1 MEQQSH
7 TIHTFPPG
15 RHFTIDIGRL
25 AARKHYVQALLEIDV
40 TKARKRI
47 RGIKRTP
54 GAKLSFT
61 SWIITCIGR
70 ALAEHKQVHAL
81 RKGRAK
87 LVLFDDVDL
96 SILVEKE
103 VDGVPVPLP
112 LVIRAIDKKS
122 VAEIYD
128 EIERAKKTTTEGGG
142 GLVIGERRASGP
154 VRLYALLPGFLRLLV
169 WKLILRNPFRVQRMM
184 GTAVLTSVGM
194 MGAADGWIVPTTIHT
209 VCFAL
214 GSITRKSGIAKG
226 GPAVRDHLKMTILFD
241 HNVVDG
247 APAARF
253 SSRLVELIEGGYG
266 L

>member
-1 MEQQSH
+1 MERQSH

-25 AARKHYVQALLEIDV
+25 AARKHHVKALLEIDV
-40 TKARKRI
+40 TKARKSI
-47 RGIKRTP
+47 RRIKRTP

-61 SWIITCIGR
+61 SWIISCVGR

-87 LVLFDDVDL
+87 LVLFDEVDL

-103 VDGVPVPLP
+103 VNGVPVPLP
-112 LVIRAIDKKS
+112 LVIRAIDQKS
-122 VAEIYD
+122 IAEIYD
-128 EIERAKKTTTEGGG
+128 EIERAKKATAEGEGV
-142 GLVIGERRASGP
+142 LVIGQRRESGP

-169 WKLILRNPFRVQRMM
+169 WRLLLRNPFRVQRMM

-194 MGAADGWIVPTTIHT
+194 MGAADGWIVPTTIHP

-214 GSITRKSGIAKG
+214 GSITRKG
-226 GPAVRDHLKMTILFD
+226 GAMKARPAIREYLKMTILFD
-241 HNVVDG
+241 HDVVDG
-247 APAARF
+247 GPATRF
-253 SSRLVELIEGGYG
+253 TARLVELLEDGYG
-266 L
+266 V

>member
-1 MEQQSH
+1 MEPEPH
-7 TIHTFPPG
+7 TLRTFPAS
-15 RHFTIDIGRL
+15 RQFTIDIGRL

-47 RGIKRTP
+47 RGIKRAP

-61 SWIITCIGR
+61 SWIIACVGR

-87 LVLFDDVDL
+87 LVLFDEVDL

-103 VDGVPVPLP
+103 VSGVPVPLP

-128 EIERAKKTTTEGGG
+128 EIERAKKATAEGEGA
-142 GLVIGERRASGP
+142 LVIGQRRESGP
-154 VRLYALLPGFLRLLV
+154 LRLYALLPGFVRLLV
-169 WKLILRNPFRVQRMM
+169 WRLLLRNPFRVQRMM

-194 MGAADGWIVPTTIHT
+194 MGGVDGWIVPTTIHP

-214 GSITRKSGIAKG
+214 GSITRKNAAGKA
-226 GPAVRDHLKMTILFD
+226 GPAIREYLKMTILFD
-241 HNVVDG
+241 HDVVDG

-253 SSRLVELIEGGYG
+253 TARLVELLEDGYG
-266 L
+266 V

>member
-1 MEQQSH
+1 MEPESH
-7 TIHTFPPG
+7 TLRTFPAS
-15 RHFTIDIGRL
+15 RQFTIDIGRL

-40 TKARKRI
+40 TKARTRI
-47 RGIKRTP
+47 RGIKRTA

-61 SWIITCIGR
+61 SWIIACVGR

-87 LVLFDDVDL
+87 LVLFDEVDL

-103 VDGVPVPLP
+103 VSGVPVPLP

-122 VAEIYD
+122 VTEIYD
-128 EIERAKKTTTEGGG
+128 EIERAKKATAEGEGA
-142 GLVIGERRASGP
+142 LVIGQRRESGP
-154 VRLYALLPGFLRLLV
+154 VRLYALMPGFLRLLV
-169 WKLILRNPFRVQRMM
+169 WRLLLRNPFRIKRMM

-194 MGAADGWIVPTTIHT
+194 MGAVDGWIVPTTIHP

-214 GSITRKSGIAKG
+214 GSITRKG
-226 GPAVRDHLKMTILFD
+226 GAGKARPAIREYLKMTILFD
-241 HNVVDG
+241 HDVVDG

-253 SSRLVELIEGGYG
+253 TARLVELFEDGYG
-266 L
+266 V

>member
-1 MEQQSH
+1 MKPENNSL
-7 TIHTFPPG
+7 HTFPSS
-15 RHFTIDIGRL
+15 RQFTINIGRL

-40 TKARKRI
+40 TKGRKRI

-142 GLVIGERRASGP
+142 GLIIGERRESSP

-169 WKLILRNPFRVQRMM
+169 WRVLLRNPFRVQRMM

-194 MGAADGWIVPTTIHT
+194 MGAADGWIVPTTIHP

-214 GSITRKSGIAKG
+214 GSITRKG
-226 GPAVRDHLKMTILFD
+226 GAGKARPAIREYLKMTILFD
-241 HNVVDG
+241 HDVVDG

-253 SSRLVELIEGGYG
+253 TARLVELLENGYG
-266 L
+266 V

>member
-1 MEQQSH
+1 MEPESH
-7 TIHTFPPG
+7 TLHTFPPS
-15 RHFTIDIGRL
+15 RQFTIDIGRL

-47 RGIKRTP
+47 RGIKRAP

-61 SWIITCIGR
+61 SWIIACVGR

-87 LVLFDDVDL
+87 LVLFDEVDL

-103 VDGVPVPLP
+103 VSGVPVPLP

-122 VAEIYD
+122 IADIYV
-128 EIERAKKTTTEGGG
+128 EIERAKKTTAEGEGA
-142 GLVIGERRASGP
+142 LVIGQRRESGP
-154 VRLYALLPGFLRLLV
+154 VRLYALLPGFVRLLV
-169 WKLILRNPFRVQRMM
+169 WRLLLRNPFRVQRMM

-194 MGAADGWIVPTTIHT
+194 MGAADGWVVPTTIHP

-214 GSITRKSGIAKG
+214 GSITRKGGEGKG
-226 GPAVRDHLKMTILFD
+226 KPAIREYLKMTILFD
-241 HNVVDG
+241 HDVVDG

-253 SSRLVELIEGGYG
+253 TAKLVELLEDGYG
-266 L
+266 V

>member
-1 MEQQSH
+1 MKRQSH
-7 TIHTFPPG
+7 TLHTFPPS
-15 RHFTIDIGRL
+15 RQFTIDIGRL
-25 AARKHYVQALLEIDV
+25 AAGKHYVQALLEIDV
-40 TKARKRI
+40 TKARTRI
-47 RGIKRTP
+47 RGIKRTA

-61 SWIITCIGR
+61 SWIIACVGR

-87 LVLFDDVDL
+87 LVLFDEVDL

-103 VDGVPVPLP
+103 VSGVPVPLP

-128 EIERAKKTTTEGGG
+128 EIERAKKATAEGEGA
-142 GLVIGERRASGP
+142 LVIGQRRESGP
-154 VRLYALLPGFLRLLV
+154 VRLYALLPGFVRLLV
-169 WKLILRNPFRVQRMM
+169 WRLLLRNPFRVQRMM

-194 MGAADGWIVPTTIHT
+194 MGAVDGWIVPTTIHP

-214 GSITRKSGIAKG
+214 GSITRKG
-226 GPAVRDHLKMTILFD
+226 GAGKARPAIREYLKMTILFD
-241 HNVVDG
+241 HDVVDG

-253 SSRLVELIEGGYG
+253 TARLVELFEDGYG
-266 L
+266 V

>member
-1 MEQQSH
+1 MKPESH
-7 TIHTFPPG
+7 TLHTFPAS
-15 RHFTIDIGRL
+15 RQFTIDIGRL
-25 AARKHYVQALLEIDV
+25 AARKHYVQTLLEIDV

-47 RGIKRTP
+47 RGIKRAP

-61 SWIITCIGR
+61 SWIIACIGR

-87 LVLFDDVDL
+87 LVFFDEVDL

-103 VDGVPVPLP
+103 VSGVPVPLP

-122 VAEIYD
+122 IAGIYD
-128 EIERAKKTTTEGGG
+128 EIERAKKTTAENEGE
-142 GLVIGERRASGP
+142 LVIGKRRESGP

-194 MGAADGWIVPTTIHT
+194 MGAADGWIVPTTIHP

-214 GSITRKSGIAKG
+214 GSITPKSGIAKG
-226 GPAVRDHLKMTILFD
+226 GPAVRDYLKMTILFD
-241 HNVVDG
+241 HDVVDG

-253 SSRLVELIEGGYG
+253 TARLVELLEDGYG
-266 L
+266 V